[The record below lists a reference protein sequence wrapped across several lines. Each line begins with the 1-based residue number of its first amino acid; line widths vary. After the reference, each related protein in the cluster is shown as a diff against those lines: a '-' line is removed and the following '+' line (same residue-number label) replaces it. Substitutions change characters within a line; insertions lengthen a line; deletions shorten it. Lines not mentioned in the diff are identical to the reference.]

1 LGIIELNNIRS
12 YAFHGCL
19 TEEGKIGSE
28 YRIDLSVEADL
39 QHSAKTDELKDTVD
53 YVQLNEI
60 VMNEMKTRSY
70 LLEHVAD
77 RILNRVLKE
86 IEKVQSATV
95 KVSKINPPLGGDV
108 EDVSVSLS
116 KKRKTVF

>member
-1 LGIIELNNIRS
+1 MGKIELNNIRS

-28 YRIDLSVEADL
+28 YRIDLSVETDL
-39 QHSAKTDELKDTVD
+39 TQSAKSDQLEDTVD
-53 YVQLNEI
+53 YVHLNQI
-60 VMNEMKTRSY
+60 VIQEMKTRSY

-77 RILNRVLKE
+77 RILNRVLEE
-86 IEKVQSATV
+86 ITMVYETSV

-108 EDVSVSLS
+108 ENVSVTLS
-116 KKRKTVF
+116 KKR